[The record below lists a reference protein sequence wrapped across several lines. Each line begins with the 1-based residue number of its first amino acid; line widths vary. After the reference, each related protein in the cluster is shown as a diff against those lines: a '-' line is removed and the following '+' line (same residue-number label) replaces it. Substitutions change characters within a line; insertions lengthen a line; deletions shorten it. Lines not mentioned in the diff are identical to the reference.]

1 MHEELEALA
10 PVQEETVEQG
20 QSQQVLFEDAVK
32 GPKNRIAGE
41 FSEDPT
47 ANPEDKVEESVPE
60 QSEVFPPNIYS
71 SAKIPGARASQPKE
85 DKKSLDLRIEGLLF
99 VTDAP
104 LTGPQ
109 ISSILNVPLKDVMET
124 LRAMIKS
131 FARRRSALELR
142 ERIRRGRPA
151 FVIDLKPEYRPD
163 VRPLARPALARRY
176 IDTLALIALNQPVPQ
191 SRLVRERGSKIYDHV
206 RELVEHGL
214 VHRTKKGLS
223 YELRTTPRFA
233 SEFGLSNNPRDLKA
247 MLARKMTEEEK
258 ATLQE
263 YEEHQKSLQPQPIEV
278 DEDNDSFAE
287 ATEEAARSL
296 IADNEITVQ
305 EEAVMALPKAQ
316 SSSPSSEDSLAPLP
330 EALDAE
336 STPVTASSEN
346 TRVSQSPRSHS
357 ESLSYEQ
364 ALGTTGSGRLK
375 RVSFADH
382 GEPEKEEP
390 PQLTRWEML
399 FLKNSKS

>member
-1 MHEELEALA
+1 MHEEMEALA
-10 PVQEETVEQG
+10 PVQEETAEGGTQEA
-20 QSQQVLFEDAVK
+20 LFEETVK
-32 GPKNRIAGE
+32 APINRI
-41 FSEDPT
+41 SEELANDPT
-47 ANPEDKVEESVPE
+47 LNPEDLIEDQVEE
-60 QSEVFPPNIYS
+60 QSEVFPPKIYS
-71 SAKIPGARASQPKE
+71 SSKLPGARASQAK
-85 DKKSLDLRIEGLLF
+85 DLDLRIEGLLF

-109 ISSILNVPLKDVMET
+109 ISSILNVSLKKVMET
-124 LRAMIKS
+124 LRGMIKS

-142 ERIRRGRPA
+142 ERVRRGRPA
-151 FVIDLKPEYRPD
+151 FVIALKPEYRPD
-163 VRPLARPALARRY
+163 VKPLARPALARRY

-206 RELVEHGL
+206 RELCEQGL

-247 MLARKMTEEEK
+247 MLARKMTDEEK
-258 ATLQE
+258 ANLEE
-263 YEEHQKSLQPQPIEV
+263 YEEHQRLLNPEPIE
-278 DEDNDSFAE
+278 EENDGFAE

-305 EEAVMALPKAQ
+305 EEAVLSFPITSSTTAPQVQSDALT
-316 SSSPSSEDSLAPLP
+316 PLP
-330 EALDAE
+330 EALEAE
-336 STPVTASSEN
+336 AGPVSASSQS
-346 TRVSQSPRSHS
+346 TRLSHNPSSHS
-357 ESLSYEQ
+357 EALSYEQ

-375 RVSFADH
+375 RVSFVDP
-382 GEPEKEEP
+382 GEEKIEEA
-390 PQLTRWEML
+390 PQLTRWEKL

>member
-1 MHEELEALA
+1 MHEEMEALA
-10 PVQEETVEQG
+10 PVQEDAAEQG
-20 QSQQVLFEDAVK
+20 GTQQALFEETVK
-32 GPKNRIAGE
+32 GPKNRI
-41 FSEDPT
+41 SEELSDDPT
-47 ANPEDKVEESVPE
+47 LDPEDIIEE
-60 QSEVFPPNIYS
+60 QSEVFPPKIYS
-71 SAKIPGARASQPKE
+71 SSKIPGARASQAK
-85 DKKSLDLRIEGLLF
+85 DLDLRIEGLLF

-109 ISSILNVPLKDVMET
+109 ISSILNVSLKKVMET

-142 ERIRRGRPA
+142 ERIRRGQPA

-163 VRPLARPALARRY
+163 VKPLARPALARRY

-206 RELVEHGL
+206 RELCEQGL
-214 VHRTKKGLS
+214 VHRIKKGLS

-258 ATLQE
+258 VSLEE
-263 YEEHQKSLQPQPIEV
+263 YEEHQRLLNPKPIEE
-278 DEDNDSFAE
+278 EDDGFAE

-296 IADNEITVQ
+296 IADNEITSQ
-305 EEAVMALPKAQ
+305 EEAVISLPTTQSTASYSQGDALT
-316 SSSPSSEDSLAPLP
+316 PLP
-330 EALDAE
+330 EALEAE
-336 STPVTASSEN
+336 GNPVSASSQS
-346 TRVSQSPRSHS
+346 TRISQNPSSHS
-357 ESLSYEQ
+357 EALSYEQ

-375 RVSFADH
+375 RVSFVDP
-382 GEPEKEEP
+382 GPEPEEA